1 MPVERVAQSRELVD
15 RATDRR
21 PGAGGVLHAEPEVVG
36 RELENLPQG
45 TRDDVERLVESVT
58 EVRSDVEDDS
68 LCADRLRGL
77 HRRSE
82 RLERLRADL
91 VVPTR
96 EVHEV
101 ERVTHHGAY
110 PGLLPALS
118 EPVDLV
124 RRVGRRAPHPRALRE
139 HLHGVAAD
147 LLDAVDRLGDAT
159 CRGDVSAE
167 EHEARLVRMSVRVRM
182 APSPT
187 GLLHIGGVRTFLFNW
202 LFARGRGGEC
212 LLRIENT
219 DTSREV
225 AEAVAQ
231 IEGSLRW
238 LGIDWD
244 GATTFQLDRMERA
257 GQEARRLVEEGA
269 AYEDEG
275 AIRIR
280 MPDEGVTE
288 WDDAIKGRIEFPNAE
303 LEDLVLVR
311 SDGRP
316 TYNFASPL
324 EDWLD
329 GITHVIRGDDHVSN
343 TPKQLHVLRALGAE
357 PPVYAHVPS
366 VFGEDGRKLSKRH
379 GAVSVD
385 EFRSAGY
392 LPEALQNFLALLG
405 WAPDGET
412 TIMSRDELV
421 ERFTLE
427 RVGSSPATFDYA
439 KLDWMNGVYLRA
451 LPADEYA
458 ERLLGWL
465 REQGYDWPE
474 DRVRATA
481 PVVQEKIGRL
491 GEFPDFAGFLFGD
504 IEPDPALLDARI
516 LAAAESALV
525 ATEPWTAEAIEAA
538 LKRLCDEL
546 GEKPRTVYLPIRVA
560 VTGSRVSP
568 GLYESLELLGREQV
582 LERLRAGEV
591 AAVS

>member
-1 MPVERVAQSRELVD
+1 M
-15 RATDRR
+15 T
-21 PGAGGVLHAEPEVVG
+21 
-36 RELENLPQG
+36 
-45 TRDDVERLVESVT
+45 
-58 EVRSDVEDDS
+58 
-68 LCADRLRGL
+68 
-77 HRRSE
+77 
-82 RLERLRADL
+82 
-91 VVPTR
+91 
-96 EVHEV
+96 
-101 ERVTHHGAY
+101 
-110 PGLLPALS
+110 
-118 EPVDLV
+118 
-124 RRVGRRAPHPRALRE
+124 
-139 HLHGVAAD
+139 
-147 LLDAVDRLGDAT
+147 
-159 CRGDVSAE
+159 
-167 EHEARLVRMSVRVRM
+167 VRVRM

-225 AEAVAQ
+225 EAAVEQ

-244 GATTFQLDRMERA
+244 GETSFQLDRMGRA
-257 GQEARRLVEEGA
+257 ADEARRLVAEGA

-280 MPDEGVTE
+280 MPEDGVTGWE
-288 WDDAIKGRIEFPNAE
+288 DAIKGRIEFPNSE

-343 TPKQLHVLRALGAE
+343 TPKQLRVLQALGAG

-385 EFRSAGY
+385 EFRAAGY
-392 LPEALQNFLALLG
+392 LPEALRNFLALLG

-412 TIMSRDELV
+412 TIMSTEELV
-421 ERFTLE
+421 DRFSLE

-451 LPADEYA
+451 LSADEYA
-458 ERLLGWL
+458 GRLLDYLGEHGL
-465 REQGYDWPE
+465 DWPE
-474 DRVRATA
+474 ERVRAAA
-481 PVVQEKIGRL
+481 PLVQEKIGRL
-491 GEFPDFAGFLFGD
+491 GEFPGFAGFLFHD
-504 IEPDPALLDARI
+504 VEPDPELLDARI
-516 LAAAESALV
+516 LDAALGALA
-525 ATEPWTAEAIEAA
+525 ATEPWGSEAIEGS
-538 LKRLCDEL
+538 LKGICEKL

-560 VTGSRVSP
+560 ATGSRVSP
-568 GLYESLELLGREQV
+568 GLYESLELLGREEALAR
-582 LERLRAGEV
+582 LE
-591 AAVS
+591 AARRMIA